1 MVSRAAT
8 IAVAGNPNCGKTTIF
23 NALTGTRQHV
33 GNWPGVTVE
42 RKEGHYV
49 YKEQTYKVID
59 LPGTYSLSA
68 YSIEEIVARDFIIQ
82 DEPDIIVNV
91 VDASNLDRNLFLT
104 TQLIEIGRP
113 LVIALNMMDMATEKG
128 LKIDTET
135 LGILLGA
142 PVVPI
147 IGRTGEGLDLLKE
160 KVRRVQTQISEKA
173 RKIDIVYHRDI
184 ETQIEII
191 SQVLTRGENSIAN
204 PRWVAVKLLE
214 KDNRVWEYLENFTNK
229 QNLKTVT
236 DEAIN
241 QIEKIFKDTSRSVIS
256 HARYGFVRGATQE
269 TVKTSA
275 IEPIDY
281 SRKIDKILTHRVLG
295 LPIFALFLW
304 IMFTLTFTV
313 GNYPMGWIDGAVS
326 WLVNL
331 LNNVLPTSML
341 TSLVVDGMI
350 SGVGAI
356 AVFLPNIFILFFII
370 ALLEDSGYM
379 ARMAFI
385 MDRVMHSLGLHG
397 KAFIPLVMGFGC
409 NVPAIMGTR
418 ILESRR
424 DRILTTLINPF
435 MSCSAR
441 LPVYILVA
449 GAFFPTHAGTVIF
462 AMYVTGVVAA
472 ILSGKLFSK
481 TVLRGMSKPFVLE
494 LPPYQKPKLS
504 SLLFHTWERGQV
516 FIRKMGTVILVG
528 SVIVWAFG
536 YFPKDVTLSADYDAQ
551 ADSLNHVLSMQQA
564 EITKAFQASVDLEK
578 QQYHSKMVSFEMSD
592 HYTELVTQ
600 RDSLFHQSLAGYQ
613 DALAKVGY
621 AKQADVM
628 GQKWIGKLGKFIE
641 PAVAPLGFTW
651 REGVALITGF
661 VAKEI
666 VVSTYGVLFGVG
678 AEVQAENP
686 GIISSLRH
694 AGMTPL
700 ISIGFLVFVLLY
712 TPCLATMA
720 AIRRETGSWGW
731 TTFSV
736 VYSLLLAWLLA
747 FGIYRI
753 GSWLQWLS

>member
-1 MVSRAAT
+1 MSRTQT

-23 NALTGTRQHV
+23 NSLTGTHQHV

-42 RKEGHYV
+42 RKEGRYV
-49 YKEQTYKVID
+49 YHEQTFKVID
-59 LPGTYSLSA
+59 LPGTYSLST
-68 YSIEEIVARDFIIQ
+68 YSVEELVARDFIIK
-82 DEPDIIVNV
+82 DVPDIIVNV

-113 LVIALNMMDMATEKG
+113 MVIALNMMDMAQEKG
-128 LKIDTET
+128 LQIDTET
-135 LGILLGA
+135 LGVLLGA
-142 PVVPI
+142 PVVPVV
-147 IGRTGEGLDLLKE
+147 GRTGLGIDLLKE
-160 KVRRVQTQISEKA
+160 KIHRVQTQVSEKA
-173 RKIDIVYHRDI
+173 RHINIVYHRDI
-184 ETQIEII
+184 EAQIERI
-191 SQVLTRGENSIAN
+191 SHVLEQGAITLPNA
-204 PRWVAVKLLE
+204 RWVAVKLLE
-214 KDNRVWEYLENFTNK
+214 KDDHIWEYLVDFTEK
-229 QNLKTVT
+229 ESLKIVT
-236 DEAIN
+236 AEAID
-241 QIEKIFKDTSRSVIS
+241 QIEKIFNDTSRSAIS

-269 TVKTSA
+269 CVKTTLA
-275 IEPIDY
+275 EPVDY
-281 SRKIDKILTHRVLG
+281 SRKIDKFLTHRLLG
-295 LPIFALFLW
+295 LPIFAFFLW
-304 IMFTLTFTV
+304 VMFTVTFNV
-313 GNYPMGWIDGAVS
+313 GAYPMDWIDSAVS
-326 WLVNL
+326 WMINL
-331 LNNVLPTSML
+331 LHTILPESMVA
-341 TSLVVDGMI
+341 SLIVDGMI

-494 LPPYQKPKLS
+494 LPPYQKPKFS
-504 SLLFHTWERGQV
+504 SLLWHTWERGQV

-528 SVIVWAFG
+528 SIIVWAFG
-536 YFPKDVTLSADYDAQ
+536 YFPREVTLSQDYDGQ
-551 ADSLNHVLSMQQA
+551 TQKLKTQLTVRQHSID
-564 EITKAFQASVDLEK
+564 EAFDASVEMQK
-578 QQYHSKMVSFEMSD
+578 QQYYSVLVPFESSKHFK
-592 HYTELVTQ
+592 ELVGQ
-600 RDSLFHQSLAGYQ
+600 RDSLLHETQINLQ
-613 DALAKVGY
+613 DAVASIGY
-621 AKQADVM
+621 ARQADVM
-628 GQKWIGKLGKFIE
+628 SQKWIGKLGKIIE
-641 PAVAPLGFTW
+641 PIVAPLGFTW

-678 AEVQAENP
+678 ADVDAENT
-686 GIISSLRH
+686 GIIASLQQG
-694 AGMTPL
+694 GMTPL

-753 GSWLQWLS
+753 GSWLEWLT